1 MTDLYINKNK
11 GWQFAWTPEEDDII
25 RKYYPKLGTSGV
37 HKYLPHRN
45 QNGIKSRAAKIGVKY
60 LTYNQNFFDEIDSHE
75 KAYWFGFLYADGY
88 VTSGNR
94 WGLELS
100 ILDIN
105 HMQNLLN
112 AIDAN
117 MKIKIRERNSVKSCL
132 FQIKNTHM
140 VNTLID
146 KGVIR
151 NKTENLKFPS
161 ELILSKEY
169 YSDFIR
175 GFFDG
180 DGSVCFY
187 YNKQK
192 RKDGHIAKYPRC
204 SISIVCKSEN
214 FIKTMMDV
222 LENAGIP
229 VHYYIN
235 KRDNLP
241 LIHISNPKYLRKFFE
256 YIYYG
261 SCETNRL
268 NRKYERM
275 FEIVSLIR
283 GDRID

>member
-1 MTDLYINKNK
+1 MTDLYINNNK
-11 GWQFAWTPEEDDII
+11 GWQFTWTSEEDDII

-37 HKYLPHRN
+37 HEYLPHRN

-60 LTYNQNFFDEIDSHE
+60 LVYNKNYFDEIDSRE
-75 KAYWFGFLYADGY
+75 KAYWLGFLYADGY

-94 WGLELS
+94 WGLELGV
-100 ILDIN
+100 LDIN

-117 MKIKIRERNSVKSCL
+117 MKIKTRERNSVESCL

-140 VNTLID
+140 TNMLIA
-146 KGVIR
+146 KGIIR

-161 ELILSKEY
+161 ELVLSKEY
-169 YSDFIR
+169 YPDFIR

-180 DGSVCFY
+180 DGSICFY

-204 SISIVCKSEN
+204 AMSIVCKSED
-214 FIKTMMDV
+214 FIKTIMYI
-222 LENAGIP
+222 LEDAGIL

-241 LIHISNPKYLRKFFE
+241 LIQISNLKDLRKFFD
-256 YIYYG
+256 YIYRD

-275 FEIVSLIR
+275 SEIVSLMG
-283 GDRID
+283 GDRIA